1 MKKKRTWF
9 FLAALLGAL
18 AVLGIFFLGQGGRP
32 EEVYRTAIV
41 KKGDI
46 KSTVAST
53 GKLAPLNTV
62 EVGSQVSGNIKEI
75 YVDYNSVVKKDQ
87 VIALIDPEIYAGQV
101 NQAKAQLQKA
111 RMELLRMRNETVAAR
126 AAEQNARAQLFAA
139 RATLKEA
146 ELNYSRKSGLA
157 KRQVVSVGELD
168 SALARR
174 DNAQGAVEMAEAQLS
189 TSKAQIEKALTMEKY
204 ALAEI
209 AEKEANL
216 HLAEMKLNYCTIRS
230 PIEGVVITRN
240 VDVGQTVAATLQSPV
255 LFTIAEDLTRMQVE
269 VDVSE
274 ADVGHIRPGQGV
286 EFTVDAFQDKVFHA
300 SVRQVRNSATT
311 IQNVVTYKIVADVN
325 NSSLLLRPEMTAN
338 VTIVLATVG
347 DTLKVPNSAL
357 RFKPPGKINEVK
369 DKKRPPIQE
378 RPFYKKTVQALGLDP
393 AQSRELVTIIARGE
407 QKLRAAYSLPEANR
421 DLEQAWRTF
430 LVQVFTDLYKIL
442 REDQHDKF
450 AVYRSELKE
459 ERKRRGGMKS
469 RRANVHI
476 PGDKGPLAL
485 SIRVGISDESET
497 QVIDGD
503 LNEGDKVIVG
513 VALASDGASGQ
524 PGNIFSNVFKRGQ

>member
-1 MKKKRTWF
+1 MKKKKTWM
-9 FLAALLGAL
+9 FLAALLVVVTVL
-18 AVLGIFFLGQGGRP
+18 AIFFLRGGDGARD
-32 EEVYRTAIV
+32 VYRTATV

-75 YVDYNSVVKKDQ
+75 YVDYNSFVKKDQ

-101 NQAKAQLQKA
+101 IQAKAQVQKA
-111 RMELLRMRNETVAAR
+111 RMELLRMRNDTAAAR
-126 AAEQNARAQLFAA
+126 AAEQNAKAQLFAA
-139 RATLKEA
+139 RATFKEA
-146 ELNYSRKSGLA
+146 ELNYNRKSGLA
-157 KRQVVSVGELD
+157 KRQVVSTGELD
-168 SALARR
+168 SALARK
-174 DNAQGAVEMAEAQLS
+174 DNAQAAVEMAEAQLS

-209 AEKEANL
+209 AEREANL

-230 PIEGVVITRN
+230 PIDGVVITRN

-255 LFTIAEDLTRMQVE
+255 LFTIAEDLARMQVE

-274 ADVGHIRPGQGV
+274 ADVGHITQGQGV
-286 EFTVDAFQDKVFHA
+286 EFTVDAFQDKVFKA

-325 NSSLLLRPEMTAN
+325 NDTLLLRPDMTAN

-347 DTLKVPNSAL
+347 DTLKIPNSAL
-357 RFKPPGKINEVK
+357 RFKPPGKIGEAK
-369 DKKRPPIQE
+369 EKERPPIPE
-378 RPFYKKTVQALGLDP
+378 RPFYKRTVQALGLDT
-393 AQSRELVTIIARGE
+393 AQSKELVNILARGE

-421 DLEQAWRTF
+421 DLEQAWRAF
-430 LVQVFTDLYKIL
+430 FVQVFTDLYKII
-442 REDQHDKF
+442 REDQHGKF
-450 AVYRSELKE
+450 AAYRSELKE
-459 ERKRRGGMKS
+459 ERKKRGSIKS
-469 RRANVHI
+469 RRATVYV
-476 PGDKGPLAL
+476 PGDEGPVAI

-497 QVIDGD
+497 QVTGGE
-503 LNEGDKVIVG
+503 LNEGDKVIIGLV
-513 VALASDGASGQ
+513 LASDGAPKES
-524 PGNIFSNVFKRGQ
+524 GNIFMNIFRRGQ